1 MKKSRFSEAQII
13 RILKEYE
20 AGKKAKDVCRE
31 HGISVAT
38 FYNWKKKFAGMDA
51 SQLKRL
57 RDVEEEN
64 KRLKR
69 MYADLSLD
77 HELLKEVLEKK
88 FWDLFSESKGL
99 AFW

>member
-1 MKKSRFSEAQII
+1 MKMTRFTETQIL
-13 RILKEYE
+13 RILKEFD
-20 AGKKAKDVCRE
+20 AGRETKDLCRE
-31 HGISVAT
+31 HGISRAT
-38 FYNWKKKFAGMDA
+38 FYNWKKRYGGMDA

-57 RDVEEEN
+57 KELEDEN

-88 FWDLFSESKGL
+88 F
-99 AFW
+99 